1 MEGFRFVMAIVL
13 SIAVVILVNILFP
26 PTPPPERPVPDTVVV
41 DTLDP
46 LGPDLPLAQDSP
58 LVPTAPGVGEPLVP
72 TAPGVAEPGVTQ
84 PGMTQPGVTEPG
96 VTEPGVAEPQ
106 VAVED
111 TVWVETDVARYGITT
126 RGGSVASVEL
136 LAFESFTAPGPVQLV
151 EPGME
156 LVDFSLRVGNRVAP
170 LDRIRFHSSLPA
182 GDTTRVVD
190 QTTLRLTGTLN
201 GIEVVLEYGFVPDD
215 YLVRFQ
221 GAVQGI
227 GEADATLLL
236 GLGPRLAVNEADSAE
251 DLRALSYV
259 AYSRRTGI
267 ESVRIT
273 NLDSDRIEEGPL
285 AWAAL
290 RNKYFVATAM
300 VPREGPAAF
309 GGLIATGGPAGAE
322 AVQVTLPLDR
332 TASFGLRFY
341 FGPQEYSRLAA
352 LGDRMEEVNPYGWR
366 LFRPIIR
373 PLAELVTWLL
383 VAGRDVLGLGY
394 GWVLILFGFAMRGLL
409 WPLNAKAMRSQLK
422 TMEMQPRIK
431 EMQTKY
437 KDKPEQLQK
446 EMMRLYKEE
455 GFNPLGGC
463 IPMLIP
469 WPVLITLF
477 FVFQNTIE
485 FRGVE
490 FLWLPDLS
498 RPDPLYILPFVL
510 GASLWGLQ
518 YMNMRAAPQDNP
530 QQKML
535 LWFMPILM
543 VVIFLNFASGLNLYY
558 AASNV
563 ASLPQQILI
572 IRERKR
578 ARIRMDAKKK
588 AEEEEARAAEAAQ
601 APAKPKGG
609 KPAARPKKGK
619 KR

>member
-26 PTPPPERPVPDTVVV
+26 PTPPPERPVPDTEVV

-58 LVPTAPGVGEPLVP
+58 LAPTQPGVAEPLVP
-72 TAPGVAEPGVTQ
+72 TAPGV
-84 PGMTQPGVTEPG
+84 TEPG
-96 VTEPGVAEPQ
+96 VTAPGVTAPGVTGPGVAEPEV
-106 VAVED
+106 VAAD
-111 TVWVETDVARYGITT
+111 TVWVETDVARYGIAT

-136 LAFESFTAPGPVQLV
+136 LAFESFTAPGRPVQLA

-156 LVDFSLRVGNRVAP
+156 VVDFSLRVGNRVAP
-170 LDRIRFHSSLPA
+170 LDRIRFQPSLPA
-182 GDTTRVVD
+182 GDTTRVLD

-221 GAVQGI
+221 GAIQGL

-290 RNKYFVATAM
+290 RNKYFVATTM

-322 AVQVTLPLDR
+322 DVQVTLPLDR
-332 TASFGLRFY
+332 SATFGLRFY

-383 VAGRDVLGLGY
+383 VGGREVLGLGY

-431 EMQTKY
+431 EMQAKY

-588 AEEEEARAAEAAQ
+588 VEEEEASAAEAAQ
-601 APAKPKGG
+601 APAKPRGG
-609 KPAARPKKGK
+609 KAAARSKKGK

>member
-1 MEGFRFVMAIVL
+1 MEGFRFVLAIVL
-13 SIAVVILVNILFP
+13 SIVVVIVINVLFP
-26 PTPPPERPVPDTVVV
+26 PAPPPERPAPDTVAV
-41 DTLDP
+41 DTLPVDTAP
-46 LGPDLPLAQDSP
+46 P
-58 LVPTAPGVGEPLVP
+58 LVFEEPEPPTPDTVP
-72 TAPGVAEPGVTQ
+72 PASPA
-84 PGMTQPGVTEPG
+84 
-96 VTEPGVAEPQ
+96 
-106 VAVED
+106 ED
-111 TVWVETDVARYGITT
+111 TIWVETGAARYGIAA
-126 RGGSVASVEL
+126 RGGAIVWIEL
-136 LAFESFTAPGPVQLV
+136 PAFESFTRPGPVQLV
-151 EPGME
+151 EPGTR
-156 LVDFSLRVGNRVAP
+156 LVSFGLRVRDQTIAFDRVLFQAP
-170 LDRIRFHSSLPA
+170 VTP
-182 GDTTRVVD
+182 GDTLRVNGPA
-190 QTTLRLTGTLN
+190 TLPLTGSLN
-201 GIEVVLEYGFVPDD
+201 GVDVRLEYAFVPDD
-215 YLVRFQ
+215 YVVHLDGQVH
-221 GAVQGI
+221 GLAG
-227 GEADATLLL
+227 ADATLLV

-259 AYSRRTGI
+259 TYSRRTGI

-273 NLDSDRIEEGPL
+273 NLQRDRIEEGPL
-285 AWAAL
+285 AWAAI
-290 RNKYFVATAM
+290 RNKYFVAAAM
-300 VPREGPAAF
+300 QPVDAPTAF
-309 GGLIATGGPAGAE
+309 GGLLATGGPDGARSVE
-322 AVQVTLPLDR
+322 ATIPLPR
-332 TASFGLRFY
+332 TGEFGLRFF
-341 FGPQEYSRLAA
+341 FGPQEYRRLAE

-383 VAGRDVLGLGY
+383 VAGRDVLGWGY
-394 GWVLILFGFAMRGLL
+394 GWILILFGFAMRGLL

-422 TMEMQPRIK
+422 TMELQPRLK
-431 EMQTKY
+431 EIQTKY
-437 KDKPEQLQK
+437 KEKPEQLQK

-463 IPMLIP
+463 VPMLIP

-498 RPDPLYILPFVL
+498 RPDPYYILPFLL

-530 QQKML
+530 QAKML

-578 ARIRMDAKKK
+578 ARARMVAKETRAAKE
-588 AEEEEARAAEAAQ
+588 AEAAEAEA
-601 APAKPKGG
+601 APAAAAPEMGAGKGG
-609 KPAARPKKGK
+609 GSSKGSRRR
-619 KR
+619 KRR

>member
-13 SIAVVILVNILFP
+13 SIAVVILVNVLFP
-26 PTPPPERPVPDTVVV
+26 PATPPERPAPDTVVV

-46 LGPDLPLAQDSP
+46 LGPDLPLAPDTP
-58 LVPTAPGVGEPLVP
+58 LAPTPPGIAEPLVP
-72 TAPGVAEPGVTQ
+72 PAPDVAEPAV
-84 PGMTQPGVTEPG
+84 V
-96 VTEPGVAEPQ
+96 
-106 VAVED
+106 VED
-111 TVWVETDVARYGITT
+111 TVWVETAVARYGITT
-126 RGGSVASVEL
+126 HGGSVASVEL
-136 LAFESFTAPGPVQLV
+136 LEFESFTAPGSPVQLV
-151 EPGME
+151 EPGMD

-170 LDRIRFHSSLPA
+170 LDRVNFRSSLPA
-182 GDTTRVVD
+182 GDTTRVLD

-201 GIEVVLEYGFVPDD
+201 GIEIVLEYGFVPDD

-221 GAVQGI
+221 GAIHGL

-236 GLGPRLAVNEADSAE
+236 GMGPRMAVNEADSAE

-273 NLDSDRIEEGPL
+273 NLGDDRIEEGPL

-300 VPREGPAAF
+300 HPREATAAF

-322 AVQVTLPLDR
+322 AIQVTLPLDR
-332 TASFGLRFY
+332 AATFELRFY

-463 IPMLIP
+463 VPMLIP

-498 RPDPLYILPFVL
+498 RPDPFYILPFLL

-530 QQKML
+530 QAKML

-578 ARIRMDAKKK
+578 HRVRMDAKKK
-588 AEEEEARAAEAAQ
+588 EEEAEAREKAGDA
-601 APAKPKGG
+601 APA
-609 KPAARPKKGK
+609 AARPRPAKGARKKGK

>member
-1 MEGFRFVMAIVL
+1 MEGFRFVIAIVL

-26 PTPPPERPVPDTVVV
+26 PAAPPERPVQDAVVV
-41 DTLDP
+41 DTLDL
-46 LGPDLPLAQDSP
+46 LGPDSPLAPDTP
-58 LVPTAPGVGEPLVP
+58 RAPATPALPEPLVP
-72 TAPGVAEPGVTQ
+72 TPDVAEPV
-84 PGMTQPGVTEPG
+84 
-96 VTEPGVAEPQ
+96 

-111 TVWVETDVARYGITT
+111 TVWVETAVARYGITS
-126 RGGSVASVEL
+126 RGGAVASVEL
-136 LAFESFTAPGPVQLV
+136 LEFESFTVPGPVQLA

-156 LVDFSLRVGNRVAP
+156 LVDFALRVGNRVAP
-170 LDRIRFHSSLPA
+170 LDRVQFQSSLPA
-182 GDTTRVVD
+182 GDTTRVLD

-201 GIEVVLEYGFVPDD
+201 GIEIVLEYGFVPDD

-221 GAVQGI
+221 GVIQGL

-300 VPREGPAAF
+300 HPREATAAF

-322 AVQVTLPLDR
+322 SVQVTLPLDR
-332 TASFGLRFY
+332 SATFQLRFF

-588 AEEEEARAAEAAQ
+588 AEEAEAKAAEAAL

-609 KPAARPKKGK
+609 KAAARPRKGK

>member
-26 PTPPPERPVPDTVVV
+26 PAPPPERPVQDAVVV

-46 LGPDLPLAQDSP
+46 LGPDSPLAPDTPLAPATPALPDP
-58 LVPTAPGVGEPLVP
+58 LVPTPD
-72 TAPGVAEPGVTQ
+72 
-84 PGMTQPGVTEPG
+84 VTEP
-96 VTEPGVAEPQ
+96 VA
-106 VAVED
+106 AVED
-111 TVWVETDVARYGITT
+111 TIWVETAVARYGITS
-126 RGGSVASVEL
+126 RGGAVASVEL
-136 LAFESFTAPGPVQLV
+136 LEFESFTVPGPVQLA

-156 LVDFSLRVGNRVAP
+156 LVDFALRVGNRVAP
-170 LDRIRFHSSLPA
+170 LDRVQFQSSLPA
-182 GDTTRVVD
+182 GDTTRVLD
-190 QTTLRLTGTLN
+190 QTTLRLTGALN
-201 GIEVVLEYGFVPDD
+201 GIEIVLEYGFVPDD

-221 GAVQGI
+221 GAIQGL

-236 GLGPRLAVNEADSAE
+236 GMGPRLAVNEADSAE

-273 NLDSDRIEEGPL
+273 NLDADRIEEGPL

-300 VPREGPAAF
+300 HPREATAAF

-322 AVQVTLPLDR
+322 SVQVTLPLDR
-332 TASFGLRFY
+332 TATFQLRFF

-588 AEEEEARAAEAAQ
+588 AEEAEAKAAEAVL

-609 KPAARPKKGK
+609 KAAARSKKGK

>member
-1 MEGFRFVMAIVL
+1 MEGFRFVLAIVL
-13 SIAVVILVNILFP
+13 SIAVVLAVNLLFP
-26 PTPPPERPVPDTVVV
+26 AAPKPERPPPDPIVADTAAPLPAVPAPE
-41 DTLDP
+41 P
-46 LGPDLPLAQDSP
+46 LLRD
-58 LVPTAPGVGEPLVP
+58 TAPPIL
-72 TAPGVAEPGVTQ
+72 AE
-84 PGMTQPGVTEPG
+84 
-96 VTEPGVAEPQ
+96 
-106 VAVED
+106 ED
-111 TVWVETDVARYGITT
+111 TVWVETRLARYGIST
-126 RGGSVASVEL
+126 RGGSIVSLEL
-136 LAFESFTAPGPVQLV
+136 LEFESFTAPGPVQLV
-151 EPGME
+151 EPGSS
-156 LVDFSLRVGNRVAP
+156 LVDFGLRVSESIMP
-170 LDRIRFHSSLPA
+170 LASIQLRPSIPP
-182 GDTTRVVD
+182 GDTTRLA
-190 QTTLRLTGTLN
+190 QPGTLGLEGTLN
-201 GIEVVLEYGFVPDD
+201 GVRISLDYSFLPDD
-215 YLVRFQ
+215 YLVQVEGQLDGLR
-221 GAVQGI
+221 G
-227 GEADATLLL
+227 ADATLLV

-251 DLRALSYV
+251 DLRLLSYV

-273 NLDSDRIEEGPL
+273 NLERDRIEEGPL
-285 AWAAL
+285 AWAAV
-290 RNKYFVATAM
+290 RNKYFVAAAM
-300 VPREGPAAF
+300 HPVDRPATF
-309 GGLIATGGPAGAE
+309 GGVVARGGPAGAE
-322 AVQVTLPLDR
+322 QIHATLPLDR
-332 TASFGLRFY
+332 SGAFALRFF
-341 FGPQEYSRLAA
+341 FGPQEYRRLAA

-366 LFRPIIR
+366 VFRPIIR

-431 EMQTKY
+431 EMQAKY
-437 KDKPEQLQK
+437 KEKPELLQK

-498 RPDPLYILPFVL
+498 RPDPYYILPLLL

-518 YMNMRAAPQDNP
+518 FLNMRAAPQDNP
-530 QQKML
+530 QMKML

-578 ARIRMDAKKK
+578 VRARLDATSKDVTENDV
-588 AEEEEARAAEAAQ
+588 APVEPRRG
-601 APAKPKGG
+601 PAKG
-609 KPAARPKKGK
+609 KSKVA
-619 KR
+619 KRRKQR